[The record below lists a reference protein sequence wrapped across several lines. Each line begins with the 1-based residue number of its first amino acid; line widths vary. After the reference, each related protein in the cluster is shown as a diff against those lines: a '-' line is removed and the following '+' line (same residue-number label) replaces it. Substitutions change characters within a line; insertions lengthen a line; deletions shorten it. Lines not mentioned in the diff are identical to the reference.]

1 MDMDTSGRVAPPRLE
16 KKKKVVSREKLIKQ
30 AENIFDDVGKSKAL
44 LGTYER
50 IIDLLIH
57 EY

>member
-1 MDMDTSGRVAPPRLE
+1 MDTSGRVAPPRLE

-44 LGTYER
+44 LGMYER
-50 IIDLLIH
+50 IIDSLIH